1 MTQKGRAFGRGRTT
15 VDVILVAS
23 FTEGLHLRQRGT
35 VPAETLIESV
45 ASVLAG
51 NVNGL
56 RIKKIEATD
65 AARNVDGYER
75 AMDALRARR
84 AVVSHGRR

>member
-1 MTQKGRAFGRGRTT
+1 MCATPA
-15 VDVILVAS
+15 
-23 FTEGLHLRQRGT
+23 LHDERRERQDLRQRGT